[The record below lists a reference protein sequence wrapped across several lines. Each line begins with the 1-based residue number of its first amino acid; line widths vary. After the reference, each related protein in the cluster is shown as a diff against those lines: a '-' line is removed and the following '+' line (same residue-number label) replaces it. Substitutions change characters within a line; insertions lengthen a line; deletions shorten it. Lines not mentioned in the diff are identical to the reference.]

1 MNIDCLINTPAII
14 LKKKCLFH
22 FKIAI
27 QNLRKYKFIV
37 SWNDFKK
44 QASKQKKVRREP
56 TEQNRDIL
64 TRPAID

>member
-1 MNIDCLINTPAII
+1 M
-14 LKKKCLFH
+14 
-22 FKIAI
+22 
-27 QNLRKYKFIV
+27 YKFIV

-44 QASKQKKVRREP
+44 QASEQKKVRREP